1 MHSSEYV
8 QMEVFCRMCVFVHWI
23 CTWNHHVVPVVHV
36 PSFWLQVNV
45 VGWCLFCG
53 QFFFLLSPCDVLTL
67 VFPYCPFL
75 SASMATAKDFP
86 GTTTGKYFCWSA
98 DIIIARQGAVMWLV
112 EWWDGLRQLTSSIA
126 WAGSHCLAW
135 EHCWS
140 LWNVMVL
147 HGAVI
152 HTRDA

>member
-1 MHSSEYV
+1 MVTCFTECVCMKPS
-8 QMEVFCRMCVFVHWI
+8 CRLSLSFAQ
-23 CTWNHHVVPVVHV
+23 TAGFPVV
-36 PSFWLQVNV
+36 WL
-45 VGWCLFCG
+45 LFSV
-53 QFFFLLSPCDVLTL
+53 FFILSPCDVLTL

-86 GTTTGKYFCWSA
+86 GTTTGKYFFA
-98 DIIIARQGAVMWLV
+98 AVLTSSSR
-112 EWWDGLRQLTSSIA
+112 DRKRRLGLTSSIA
-126 WAGSHCLAW
+126 CAGSHCLAW

-152 HTRDA
+152 HPWAAWKCLAVSERNEWAGDR